1 MVNTVSKTGKD
12 DADSSMCVLSKQIKE
27 EARKMPHSKNEYN
40 VIENE
45 NLMDEFSETLMTPIF
60 EKSLP
65 AVMIGNIVT
74 SVVTKHFTKLQ
85 LAFSVLGSDRK
96 WIEHFHEYGITPTY
110 QEFQRFK
117 VSAAGSSDNNDK
129 EVRAR
134 DGLIQIVA
142 DNFDAHIHFQNG
154 LKETHNIATII
165 AQPTHKYEPS
175 KTPIPRLKQENLK
188 SVELKET
195 DMKYFKGLKNP
206 PMPES
211 FCKYEILRL
220 KILCNQAVR

>member
-40 VIENE
+40 VIESE
-45 NLMDEFSETLMTPIF
+45 NLMNEFSETLMTPIF

-85 LAFSVLGSDRK
+85 LAFSVLGSDSK

-110 QEFQRFK
+110 QEFRRFK
-117 VSAAGSSDNNDK
+117 VSAADH
-129 EVRAR
+129 V
-134 DGLIQIVA
+134 
-142 DNFDAHIHFQNG
+142 
-154 LKETHNIATII
+154 TITI
-165 AQPTHKYEPS
+165 RTLGQEMVLS
-175 KTPIPRLKQENLK
+175 K
-188 SVELKET
+188 
-195 DMKYFKGLKNP
+195 
-206 PMPES
+206 
-211 FCKYEILRL
+211 
-220 KILCNQAVR
+220 